1 MANTDECPNKVAGE
15 VRSKTAM
22 AIIPVKVRARATNKT
37 LHVRSWI
44 VEVVPLSVQSLMKKL
59 GVSGPKVKI
68 SLSTLEKINSP
79 VDSYLVRDLVVSDL
93 NDNDFVKLH
102 VLYRRP
108 EIPVSKEDIP
118 TQEDID
124 LWPHLNGVFIPC
136 VDADIW
142 LLIASD
148 ILEALDPVEIRHSE
162 HDGPYASRTRIGCAV
177 NGPLRRRRGVT
188 RIVSSFIKADPQLQQ
203 MVEDFYNRDFV
214 DLFFN
219 DTTEMSQDERCFMR
233 NAEKIKFKDGH
244 YEIPL
249 PFKSG
254 FTSIPNNKSQALAQT
269 ICCTKAQT

>member
-1 MANTDECPNKVAGE
+1 
-15 VRSKTAM
+15 
-22 AIIPVKVRARATNKT
+22 
-37 LHVRSWI
+37 
-44 VEVVPLSVQSLMKKL
+44 MK
-59 GVSGPKVKI
+59 KI
-68 SLSTLEKINSP
+68 SLSTLAKRNSP

-93 NDNDFVKLH
+93 DDNDFVKLH
-102 VLYRRP
+102 VLYSRP

-124 LWPHLNGVFIPC
+124 LWPHLNGVFIPR
-136 VDADIW
+136 VDADIR

-148 ILEALDPVEIRHSE
+148 IPEALDAVEIRHSE
-162 HDGPYASRTRIGCAV
+162 HGGPYASRTRIGWAV
-177 NGPLRRRRGVT
+177 NGPLRRCRSGT

-203 MVEDFYNRDFV
+203 MVEDFYNHVFV
-214 DLFFN
+214 DLFFD

-254 FTSIPNNKSQALAQT
+254 FSPDP
-269 ICCTKAQT
+269 